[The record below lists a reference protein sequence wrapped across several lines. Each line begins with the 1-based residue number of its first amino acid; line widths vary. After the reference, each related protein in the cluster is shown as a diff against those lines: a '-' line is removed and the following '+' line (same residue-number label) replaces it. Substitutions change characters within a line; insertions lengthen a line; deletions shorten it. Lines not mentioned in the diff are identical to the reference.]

1 MSFIQ
6 QFFTSRDNNA
16 NAETFVGQEGRLWF
30 DPVTNQIYSSDG
42 STPGGIPLAGGGGTP
57 GGSNEQVQF
66 NNNGTFGGTANLT
79 INSATGQLS
88 SASFSTAGNVT
99 SGNLIGN
106 TGVSVGGT
114 GGDLTMTG
122 GAITGVGNITS
133 NGIMAI
139 NAPGGIT
146 TTAGSFDIVNATA
159 TTVNLGGSA
168 TAVNIGFTT
177 GTVTINNPTVVGTQ
191 TSLVLFNTV
200 ATTANVFGAATTLN
214 IGATSGTMT
223 LRNPTI
229 VGTQTTVN
237 LWNTTSTTV
246 NAFGAATTIGIGAAT
261 GTTTVKNNLTVTGV
275 LTGSSY
281 IKTQTTTVAG
291 LTTAATAGAGA
302 RSFVT
307 DADSTAFG
315 NTAVGGSTNSVPVWS
330 DGTVWKIG

>member
-1 MSFIQ
+1 VRGENK
-6 QFFTSRDNNA
+6 TVDKK
-16 NAETFVGQEGRLWF
+16 
-30 DPVTNQIYSSDG
+30 
-42 STPGGIPLAGGGGTP
+42 
-57 GGSNEQVQF
+57 
-66 NNNGTFGGTANLT
+66 
-79 INSATGQLS
+79 LS
-88 SASFSTAGNVT
+88 K
-99 SGNLIGN
+99 
-106 TGVSVGGT
+106 
-114 GGDLTMTG
+114 DKE
-122 GAITGVGNITS
+122 
-133 NGIMAI
+133 
-139 NAPGGIT
+139 
-146 TTAGSFDIVNATA
+146 ATA
-159 TTVNLGGSA
+159 ELLTYLSEIRLIKDSYEIAEMQKAVDA
-168 TAVNIGFTT
+168 TNRGFADM
-177 GTVTINNPTVVGTQ
+177 VR
-191 TSLVLFNTV
+191 
-200 ATTANVFGAATTLN
+200 VFGAATTLN

-291 LTTAATAGAGA
+291 FTTAATAGAGA